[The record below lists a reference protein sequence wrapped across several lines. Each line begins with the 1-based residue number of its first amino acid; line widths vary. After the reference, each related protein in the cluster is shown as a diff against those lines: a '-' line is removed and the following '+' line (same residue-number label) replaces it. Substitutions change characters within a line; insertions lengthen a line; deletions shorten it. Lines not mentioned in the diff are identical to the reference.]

1 MNLDPLNFQF
11 QKEYEVMSFQ
21 ISPEGRLRW
30 SALGDLFQ
38 EVAWKHADSN
48 NFGRQL
54 FERNL
59 VWILSRFD
67 IRIFDMPAWGDI
79 ITVKTSG
86 RGVDRIFALRD
97 FSLED
102 QSGKV
107 LATATSAW
115 ILLDWVSKRP
125 QKPDRVLP
133 SEMFQTLEGS
143 SFTPNKVVNYNGL
156 KESMCIEVRPSD
168 LDMNNHVNNVSFIRW
183 VEDFCAFY
191 KLTMVQL
198 LINYQA
204 EVLLGEKITLW
215 VADHNNKVNLVGCQ
229 GGKAVFSS
237 VIFK

>member
-1 MNLDPLNFQF
+1 MNLDPLVFQF

-21 ISPEGRLRW
+21 ISPDGRLRW
-30 SALGDLFQ
+30 AALGDLLQ

-54 FERNL
+54 FERGL

-67 IRIFDMPAWGDI
+67 IKIFDMPAWGDI

-97 FSLED
+97 FLVED
-102 QSGKV
+102 QSGKI
-107 LATATSAW
+107 LASATSAW
-115 ILLDWVSKRP
+115 ILLDWGSKRP

-133 SEMFQTLEGS
+133 PDMFQPLEGS
-143 SFTPNKVVNYNGL
+143 SFTPDKIANSNEL
-156 KESMCIEVRPSD
+156 KELMHFEVRPSD

-183 VEDFCAFY
+183 IEDFCAFNNL
-191 KLTMVQL
+191 KMVQL

-204 EVLLGEKITLW
+204 EVMLGEKITLW
-215 VADHNNKVNLVGCQ
+215 VADLNNKVNLVGCQ
-229 GGKAVFSS
+229 NGKAVFSS